1 MSKKNTSK
9 KRNRYTVE
17 FKADAIQLATMP
29 GANIAQI
36 ARTLGISDGSLR
48 VWIRQSRE
56 QESTALTSTEK
67 AELERLRKENRWL
80 REEKEFL
87 EKATVFFAKNRR

>member
-1 MSKKNTSK
+1 MIRSKTLVKS
-9 KRNRYTVE
+9 
-17 FKADAIQLATMP
+17 
-29 GANIAQI
+29 AQI
-36 ARTLGISDGSLR
+36 ARALGISDGRVR

-67 AELERLRKENRWL
+67 AELERLRKENRRL
-80 REEKEFL
+80 REEKEIL

>member
-1 MSKKNTSK
+1 MSKKITPK
-9 KRNRYTVE
+9 KRNRYTAE
-17 FKADAIQLATMP
+17 FKADAVKLATMP

-36 ARTLGISDGSLR
+36 ARTLGLSDGSLR

-56 QESTALTSTEK
+56 QESTDLTSIEK
-67 AELERLRKENRWL
+67 VELERLRKENRRL
-80 REEKEFL
+80 REEKEIL

>member
-1 MSKKNTSK
+1 M
-9 KRNRYTVE
+9 
-17 FKADAIQLATMP
+17 DAVQLATMP
-29 GANIAQI
+29 GANITQI
-36 ARTLGISDGSLR
+36 ARILGISDGRVR

-67 AELERLRKENRWL
+67 NELERLRKENRRL
-80 REEKEFL
+80 REEKEIL